1 MGVERL
7 DDPDYPAVAMGQ
19 AAHLLDVEPAF
30 LRSLDSA
37 GVVNPHRSA
46 GGHRRY
52 SRRQLERA
60 ARLRELLDDG
70 HSLESASTIDQLRT
84 DLAASESQLTAAN
97 AEVDRLRVE
106 LGHTRPATS
115 EHAPTADGPH
125 QPLPFD
131 DSESFDDRLS
141 SDDREVPE

>member
-1 MGVERL
+1 MAVDRL

-37 GVVNPHRSA
+37 GVVNPQRST

-52 SRRQLERA
+52 SRHQLEHA

-70 HSLESASTIDQLRT
+70 HSLESASRIDQLRT
-84 DLAASESQLTAAN
+84 DLATSESRLAAAH
-97 AEVDRLRVE
+97 AEI
-106 LGHTRPATS
+106 
-115 EHAPTADGPH
+115 
-125 QPLPFD
+125 
-131 DSESFDDRLS
+131 DRLS
-141 SDDREVPE
+141 DELSRRTAGSAASAHHEPDPDSAGTGATE